1 MTALEGGPAAGT
13 LAPADQDISID
24 AARPWLLGLL
34 GGAAGLIIHILLEG
48 PGSDTG
54 WRVAGA
60 SFVFFGAIAL
70 GLTLSLR
77 RPLEAA
83 IFSGVLGLTMG
94 GIAWHL
100 MSAGR
105 SVAQPEYVFAA
116 GVFASLLA
124 VPLFE
129 AGFHRHWL
137 ATPYARAHAHAWT
150 DVISG
155 AGAALFTLVAWLLLW
170 LVDALL
176 SLVDITLVGNLT
188 GEGWFG
194 AAYTG
199 AAFGTSL
206 GVLRNNLGAIGALQ
220 NVVMLVL
227 SLLALPFAAAL
238 LIFLFALLLTGGD
251 ALWQATDSATPILL
265 ACAAGAF
272 LLANSVVRDDEATTS
287 RNRAMLAAAAVLAL
301 GILPLAS
308 FSALSMGMRIGQY
321 GLAPERL
328 WALVAIG
335 VALAFGL
342 AYWVAAVRGRL
353 AAWRDRL
360 RDANLRL
367 AAGVA
372 LLALILALPLF
383 DFGAISAKNQLA
395 RLQAGKVGADTFDY
409 YALKWEFGAAGREA
423 LTTLTR
429 GEGPLARGEGEAS
442 RLAAQALRQ
451 DERWPEPG
459 PPVDFAETLRVEP
472 ENPQVRALVTRY
484 LESQSWRCRTICVAL
499 DLGPGSVDGSR
510 DVVLVEQ
517 GGYEPLTLPLA
528 MRSGLQRSAV
538 RPFPPPLD
546 GNSKVEVRELTRR
559 YVTIDGLPLGPP
571 LD

>member
-1 MTALEGGPAAGT
+1 MTAPEGGPAAGT

-34 GGAAGLIIHILLEG
+34 GGTAGLIIHILLEG

-54 WRVAGA
+54 WRVAGT

-105 SVAQPEYVFAA
+105 SVAQPEYAFAA

-155 AGAALFTLVAWLLLW
+155 LGAAVFTLVAWLLLW

-176 SLVDITLVGNLT
+176 SLVDITLVGSLIQ
-188 GEGWFG
+188 EGWFG
-194 AAYTG
+194 ASYTG

-206 GVLRNNLGAIGALQ
+206 GVLRNNLRAIGALQ

-238 LIFLFALLLTGGD
+238 MIFLVALLLTGGD

-272 LLANSVVRDDEATTS
+272 LLANTVVRDDEETTS
-287 RNRAMLAAAAVLAL
+287 RSRAMLAAALVLAL

-353 AAWRDRL
+353 AGWRDRL

-383 DFGAISAKNQLA
+383 DFGAISARNQLA
-395 RLQAGKVGADTFDY
+395 RLQVGKVSADAFDY
-409 YALKWEFGAAGREA
+409 YALKWEFGAAGRET
-423 LTTLTR
+423 LTT
-429 GEGPLARGEGEAS
+429 LARGEGEAS

-528 MRSGLQRSAV
+528 MRSGLQRSAA
-538 RPFPPPLD
+538 RPLPPPLD
-546 GNSKVEVRELTRR
+546 GNSQVQVRELTRR
-559 YVTIDGLPLGPP
+559 YVTIDGVPVGPP

>member
-105 SVAQPEYVFAA
+105 SVAQPEYAFAA

-155 AGAALFTLVAWLLLW
+155 LCAAVFTLVAWLWLG

-176 SLVDITLVGNLT
+176 SLVDITLVGSLIQ
-188 GEGWFG
+188 EGWFG
-194 AAYTG
+194 ASYTG

-206 GVLRNNLGAIGALQ
+206 GLLRNNLRAIGALQ

-238 LIFLFALLLTGGD
+238 MIFLVALLVTGGD

-272 LLANSVVRDDEATTS
+272 LLANSVIRDDEETS
-287 RNRAMLAAAAVLAL
+287 SSSRTMLAAALVLAL

-383 DFGAISAKNQLA
+383 DFGAISARNQLA
-395 RLQAGKVGADTFDY
+395 RLQVGKVGADAFDY

-423 LTTLTR
+423 LTT
-429 GEGPLARGEGEAS
+429 LARGEGEAS

-459 PPVDFAETLRVEP
+459 PTVDFAETLRVEP

-484 LESQSWRCRTICVAL
+484 LESQPWRCRTICVAL

-528 MRSGLQRSAV
+528 MRGGLQRSAV

-546 GNSKVEVRELTRR
+546 GNSKVKVRELTRR
-559 YVTIDGLPLGPP
+559 YVTIDGVPLGPP